1 MSFALLDRMRGAK
14 SDHVDAD
21 AKLRNVVRFTSSQR
35 AGWIW
40 RFSMRLVH
48 HPLGSLSAP
57 STLHQHCIN
66 AAAQSLRSV
75 APGVDHLMNT
85 MLRNV
90 KLTVKNK
97 DPVSL
102 ETLSIRGNNI
112 RHYILPDSL
121 PLDSLLIEEVPKKST
136 KKRETIALGRGR
148 GRGRGM
154 RGRGRGIGA
163 RGGGGGGRMAPG
175 ARR

>member
-1 MSFALLDRMRGAK
+1 M
-14 SDHVDAD
+14 
-21 AKLRNVVRFTSSQR
+21 KLVRFL
-35 AGWIW
+35 
-40 RFSMRLVH
+40 MRLVSETVIVE
-48 HPLGSLSAP
+48 LKNG
-57 STLHQHCIN
+57 TVVQGTI
-66 AAAQSLRSV
+66 V
-75 APGVDHLMNT
+75 GVDHLMNT